1 LPLESDNALVDA
13 VLAQQPGAFERLV
26 KTHERLCWHVILRL
40 VRQPE
45 DARELCQ
52 EAFLRVHRQ
61 LHQFRFESQLR
72 TWIGRVAYSV
82 ALRHLERKRLD
93 LVELDASE
101 EVQQSWEL
109 QRSGLDTEA
118 NYADTQTRRL
128 LLAAID
134 TLAPQP
140 RTILMLYHLEE
151 LSIPEIS
158 QITGLAVGTI
168 KSHLFR
174 SRLKLRELLQD
185 WWRTNP

>member
-1 LPLESDNALVDA
+1 LIAESDRALVDA

-26 KTHERLCWHVILRL
+26 KTHERLCWHLILRL

-82 ALRHLERKRLD
+82 ALRHLEKKRLD
-93 LVELDASE
+93 LVELDANE
-101 EVQQSWEL
+101 DVRHGLEQL
-109 QRSGLDTEA
+109 AASGDLEA
-118 NYADTQTRRL
+118 SCAEAQTHRH
-128 LLAAID
+128 LLAAIE
-134 TLAPQP
+134 TLPP
-140 RTILMLYHLEE
+140 RQRALLTLYHLEE

-158 QITGLAVGTI
+158 QITGLPGGTI

-174 SRLKLRELLQD
+174 SRLKLREQLEA
-185 WWRTNP
+185 WWRNTR